1 MRYQVEKI
9 AAFNYP
15 EDNES
20 GIVATVNFIYDDHH
34 QNISVSVLIPHN
46 KEESLAVIEQRLFEK
61 AKKQLQ
67 KLVSEI

>member
-20 GIVATVNFIYDDHH
+20 GIVATVNFIYDDHN